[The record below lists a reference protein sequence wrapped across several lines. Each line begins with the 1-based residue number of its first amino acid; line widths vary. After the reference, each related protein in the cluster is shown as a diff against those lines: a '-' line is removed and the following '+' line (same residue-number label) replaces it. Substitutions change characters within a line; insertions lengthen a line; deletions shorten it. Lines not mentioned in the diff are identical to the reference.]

1 MNMHF
6 ACNMSALDQRQ
17 RFRHNEITTLIFES
31 VYEVAEVDDGYI
43 FFILPTPDIL
53 KKTVE
58 FISLERLCCP
68 FFNFNLEL
76 KSDSQTL
83 WLHITGDEGIKP
95 FILAELGGHLRQQ
108 LLQSLQLHRTR

>member
-1 MNMHF
+1 ME
-6 ACNMSALDQRQ
+6 QRH
-17 RFRHNEITTLIFES
+17 RHREIADSLFHTVNEIKELHNGYTFLLPAISGNLIQ
-31 VYEVAEVDDGYI
+31 AA
-43 FFILPTPDIL
+43 
-53 KKTVE
+53 E